1 MNSQPRELDPAEELT
16 RLGDPAQELYGLSQR
31 LFFYAIKTCYTVESF
46 ATPAF
51 TIEPIFAPPGL
62 TPSGAWVEFV
72 IKSHVFWIDAGLERA
87 RLWTALADDSD
98 AIHHRYLVW
107 DRAAD
112 DPKAWEGLLVE
123 IGRVEEFG
131 VYVNLADT
139 LRHEWSMWRLEQ
151 QRRDDERGILSISH
165 SHASQ
170 EALGWQ
176 FPKAAL
182 WQYGLRDCKCLGLN
196 LGS

>member
-1 MNSQPRELDPAEELT
+1 MNPNPVEFDPREEFY
-16 RLGDPAQELYGLSQR
+16 RFGDPAQELFGLSQR
-31 LFFYAIKTCYTVESF
+31 VFFYLIKTCYTIQSF
-46 ATPAF
+46 SEPAF
-51 TIEPIFAPPGL
+51 TIEPIFGP
-62 TPSGAWVEFV
+62 TPSGASGGWVEFV
-72 IKSHVFWIDAGLERA
+72 IKSHVFWVDAGLERA

-151 QRRDDERGILSISH
+151 QRRDDERG
-165 SHASQ
+165 
-170 EALGWQ
+170 
-176 FPKAAL
+176 F
-182 WQYGLRDCKCLGLN
+182 
-196 LGS
+196 